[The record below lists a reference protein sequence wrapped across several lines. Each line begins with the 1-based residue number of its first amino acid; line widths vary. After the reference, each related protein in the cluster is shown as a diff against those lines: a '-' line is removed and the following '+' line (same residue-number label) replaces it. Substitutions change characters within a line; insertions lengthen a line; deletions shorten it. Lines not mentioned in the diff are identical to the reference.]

1 MKKIISIAIVVI
13 LAIGLGYFLF
23 KISPQQKPGAT
34 SADFDLN
41 NLTRLSQP
49 AEVNADDH
57 ILGNP
62 AAKNVMVAYEDF
74 QCPACANFRP
84 ILESFPSALSDTKV
98 VFRHFPLFTLHKSA
112 IIAAYASEA
121 AAAQNRFW
129 EFGGLLYENQTEW
142 DSLSDPTE
150 KFVEYAQKAGVADL
164 DKFRNDVAQKTYK
177 SRVER
182 DVREGYGLNVSGTP
196 TLYFNGKQIQLDG
209 LEGIKKQVEPLYIK

>member
-1 MKKIISIAIVVI
+1 M
-13 LAIGLGYFLF
+13 L
-23 KISPQQKPGAT
+23 KISPEQKPGAS

-41 NLTRLSQP
+41 NLTKLTQP
-49 AEVNADDH
+49 SEVTDGDH

-62 AAKNVMVAYEDF
+62 AAKNIMVAYEDF

-84 ILESFPSALSDTKV
+84 ILESFPDQLTDTKV
-98 VFRHFPLFTLHKSA
+98 VFRHFPLFTLHKNA

-121 AAAQNRFW
+121 AAAQNKFW
-129 EFGGLLYENQTEW
+129 EFGALLYENQPEW

-150 KFVEYAQKAGVADL
+150 KFVEFAQKAGVEDL
-164 DKFRNDVAQKTYK
+164 DKFKNNVVSKTFK

-196 TLYFNGKQIQLDG
+196 TLYFNGKILQLDG
-209 LEGIKKQVEPLYIK
+209 LEGIRKQVEPLYVK